1 MTTPPFIAWA
11 AVVYKRLR
19 PSTRLILWVMDV
31 YPEAL
36 ERLGALR
43 EAGLTARALRRLHA
57 AMLTSIDHIICL
69 DDAMRK
75 LLLEHYPGPLHHRP
89 VTVIPNFEEAA
100 GFPPFRPAPNW
111 TPEELRGRGEPF
123 VILYLGNAGL
133 GHRFETIV
141 DAADRLKDE
150 NVLFLFVGGGER
162 WDWIQ
167 RASGE
172 RRMGNLLLM
181 HYVPKEMTPGV
192 MATADMGLIALADQA
207 LGVMS
212 PSKLHAYLAM
222 GLPVIYVGPEG
233 SNVDEAIKRFGC
245 GLSLRNGD
253 TDGLVEQ
260 VVRLI
265 REPDLRNGLAGRARQ
280 AFEDAYSDRVVLA
293 KHDEVIESLA

>member
-1 MTTPPFIAWA
+1 
-11 AVVYKRLR
+11 
-19 PSTRLILWVMDV
+19 
-31 YPEAL
+31 
-36 ERLGALR
+36 
-43 EAGLTARALRRLHA
+43 
-57 AMLTSIDHIICL
+57 
-69 DDAMRK
+69 
-75 LLLEHYPGPLHHRP
+75 
-89 VTVIPNFEEAA
+89 
-100 GFPPFRPAPNW
+100 
-111 TPEELRGRGEPF
+111 
-123 VILYLGNAGL
+123 
-133 GHRFETIV
+133 
-141 DAADRLKDE
+141 
-150 NVLFLFVGGGER
+150 
-162 WDWIQ
+162 
-167 RASGE
+167 
-172 RRMGNLLLM
+172 MGNLLLK

-265 REPDLRNGLAGRARQ
+265 REPDLRNGLAGRARR